1 MNKDLTSSKI
11 ARQNVLNNK
20 YALQEIQKAVGL
32 PGIIFKGQLVF
43 TKQQVASFFGVS
55 QRSVDTC
62 IRNNDEEL
70 AFNGYELLKGK
81 SLKDFKLA
89 CLDNELH
96 EVNFAKNTP
105 QLGIFNFRAVLNIAM
120 LLTRSERAKEVRS
133 LILDIVIDTVNKR
146 TGGATKYINQR
157 DEDFIHNLLTNV
169 DYHQELVDAL
179 RDCVNLG
186 QIKYIIY
193 NDMVYK
199 SIFKENADEYRRILR
214 LSNEEDERMTMYSEV
229 LDLIASYEAGFA
241 DVIRHEFENNGR
253 KLLTQARVD
262 ELYGLFESQRLWVP
276 LINKARSKMASRDLC
291 FRDALHQNLVDHIGA
306 VPPEDFNR
314 FIGERSMAL
323 SERIEQY
330 VDALKR
336 LKDRN

>member
-32 PGIIFKGQLVF
+32 PGVIFKGQLIF
-43 TKQQVASFFGVS
+43 TKPQVASFFGVS
-55 QRSVDTC
+55 QRSIDTC

-70 AFNGYELLKGK
+70 SLNGYDVIKGNTLKE
-81 SLKDFKLA
+81 FKLV
-89 CLDNELH
+89 CVGSGLN

-120 LLTRSERAKEVRS
+120 LLTRSDRAKEVRS

-179 RDCVNLG
+179 KDCVALG
-186 QIKYIIY
+186 PIKYIRY

-199 SIFKENADEYRRILR
+199 SIFKENADEYRKILR
-214 LSNEEDERMTMYSEV
+214 LTSEEDERMTMYSEV

-241 DVIRHEFENNGR
+241 DVIRNEYR
-253 KLLTQARVD
+253 RLRRLLTPEEAD
-262 ELYGLFESQRLWVP
+262 SLYHNFESQRLWVP
-276 LINKARSKMASRDLC
+276 LMNKARSKMASRDLC
-291 FRDALHQNLVDHIGA
+291 FRDALHHNLVEHIGV

-314 FIGERSMAL
+314 FIGEKSMAL
-323 SERIEQY
+323 SDRIEQY
-330 VDALKR
+330 VEALKR
-336 LKDRN
+336 LKDRE

>member
-32 PGIIFKGQLVF
+32 PGVLFRGQYFF
-43 TKQQVASFFGVS
+43 TKLQVSSFFGVS
-55 QRSVDTC
+55 QRSIDTC

-70 AFNGYELLKGK
+70 LLNGYDVLKGK
-81 SLKDFKLA
+81 SLKEFKLA
-89 CLDNELH
+89 CTNSELY
-96 EVNFAKNTP
+96 EVNFAKKTP
-105 QLGIFNFRAVLNIAM
+105 QLGVFNFRAVLNIAM
-120 LLTRSERAKEVRS
+120 LLTRSDRAKEVRS

-146 TGGATKYINQR
+146 TGGGTKYINQR

-179 RDCVNLG
+179 RDCVDLG
-186 QIKYIIY
+186 HIKYIRY

-214 LSNEEDERMTMYSEV
+214 LSSEEDERMTMYSEV

-241 DVIRHEFENNGR
+241 DVIRHEFDNNGQR
-253 KLLTQARVD
+253 PLSQTRVD
-262 ELYGLFESQRLWVP
+262 ELYRSFESQRLWVP
-276 LINKARSKMASRDLC
+276 LMSKARSKMASRDLC
-291 FRDALHQNLVDHIGA
+291 FRDALHHNLIEHIGA

-314 FIGERSMAL
+314 FIGEKSMAL

>member
-32 PGIIFKGQLVF
+32 PGVLFRGQLVF
-43 TKQQVASFFGVS
+43 TKTQVASFFGVT
-55 QRSVDTC
+55 QRSIDTC
-62 IRNNDEEL
+62 VRNNDEEL
-70 AFNGYELLKGK
+70 SLNGYDVLRGNLLKE
-81 SLKDFKLA
+81 FKLA
-89 CLDNELH
+89 CKKNKLN

-105 QLGIFNFRAVLNIAM
+105 QLGVFNFRAVLNIAM

-169 DYHQELVDAL
+169 DYHQELVNAL
-179 RDCVNLG
+179 KDCVDLG
-186 QIKYIIY
+186 PIKYIRY
-193 NDMVYK
+193 NDMVYR

-214 LSNEEDERMTMYSEV
+214 LSNEENERMTMYSEV

-241 DVIRHEFENNGR
+241 DVLRHEFEKRGR
-253 KLLTQARVD
+253 ALTQMEVD
-262 ELYGLFESQRLWVP
+262 DLYGIFESQRLWVP
-276 LINKARSKMASRDLC
+276 LMKKARSKMASRDLC
-291 FRDALHQNLVDHIGA
+291 FRDALHYNLIEHIGA

-314 FIGERSMAL
+314 FIGERSMEL

-330 VDALKR
+330 VEALKR
-336 LKDRN
+336 LKDRD

>member
-32 PGIIFKGQLVF
+32 PGIIFRGQLVF

-55 QRSVDTC
+55 QRSIDTC

-70 AFNGYELLKGK
+70 AQNGYEKLQGK
-81 SLKDFKLA
+81 ILKDFKLA
-89 CLDNELH
+89 CEESFAH
-96 EVNFAKNTP
+96 EVNFASKTT
-105 QLGIFNFRAVLNIAM
+105 QLVIFNFRAVLNIAM
-120 LLTRSERAKEVRS
+120 LLTRSDRAKEVRS

-179 RDCVNLG
+179 RDCVDLG
-186 QIKYIIY
+186 QIKYIRY

-214 LSNEEDERMTMYSEV
+214 LSAEEDERMTMYSEV

-253 KLLTQARVD
+253 ELLSQTEVD
-262 ELYGLFESQRLWVP
+262 ELYASFESQRLWVP
-276 LINKARSKMASRDLC
+276 LMNKARSKMASRDLC
-291 FRDALHQNLVDHIGA
+291 FRDALHQNLVDHIGT

-323 SERIEQY
+323 TERIEQY

-336 LKDRN
+336 LKDRD

>member
-1 MNKDLTSSKI
+1 MNKDLTTSKI
-11 ARQNVLNNK
+11 ARQNVLNNR

-32 PGIIFKGQLVF
+32 PGIIFRGQLIF
-43 TKQQVASFFGVS
+43 TKTQVASFFGVS
-55 QRSVDTC
+55 LRSIETC

-70 AFNGYELLKGK
+70 SQNGYDVLKGN
-81 SLKDFKLA
+81 SLKEFKLM
-89 CLDNELH
+89 CTTSKLT
-96 EVNFAKNTP
+96 EVNFGKKTP

-120 LLTRSERAKEVRS
+120 LLSRSERAKEVRS

-157 DEDFIHNLLTNV
+157 DEDFINNLLTNV
-169 DYHQELVDAL
+169 DYHQELIDAL
-179 RDCVNLG
+179 RECVDLG
-186 QIKYIIY
+186 QIKYIRY

-214 LSNEEDERMTMYSEV
+214 LSSEEDERMTMYSEV

-241 DVIRHEFENNGR
+241 DVIRQDFERNGG
-253 KLLTQARVD
+253 KMLSQAKVD
-262 ELYGLFESQRLWVP
+262 ELYGIFESQRLWVP
-276 LINKARSKMASRDLC
+276 LMDKARSKMASRDLC
-291 FRDALHQNLVDHIGA
+291 FRDALHQNLISHIGA

-336 LKDRN
+336 LKDRD

>member
-32 PGIIFKGQLVF
+32 PGIIFKGQLIF
-43 TKQQVASFFGVS
+43 TKPQVASFFGVS
-55 QRSVDTC
+55 QRSIDTC

-70 AFNGYELLKGK
+70 ALNGYDVIKGNTLKE
-81 SLKDFKLA
+81 FKLA
-89 CLDNELH
+89 CMSSGLN

-120 LLTRSERAKEVRS
+120 LLTRSDRAKEVRS

-179 RDCVNLG
+179 KDCVALG
-186 QIKYIIY
+186 PIKYIRY

-199 SIFKENADEYRRILR
+199 SIFKENADEYRKILR
-214 LSNEEDERMTMYSEV
+214 LTSEEDERMTMYSEV

-241 DVIRHEFENNGR
+241 DVIRNEFR
-253 KLLTQARVD
+253 RLRRLLTPEEAD
-262 ELYGLFESQRLWVP
+262 SLYHTFESQRLWVP
-276 LINKARSKMASRDLC
+276 LMNKARSKMASRDLC
-291 FRDALHQNLVDHIGA
+291 FRDALHHNLVEHIGV

-314 FIGERSMAL
+314 FIGEKSMAL
-323 SERIEQY
+323 SDRIEQY
-330 VDALKR
+330 VEALKR
-336 LKDRN
+336 LKDRE

>member
-20 YALQEIQKAVGL
+20 YALKEIQKAVGL
-32 PGIIFKGQLVF
+32 PGILFRGQLVF

-55 QRSVDTC
+55 QRSIETC

-70 AFNGYELLKGK
+70 ALNGYEMLRGNM
-81 SLKDFKLA
+81 LKDFKIA
-89 CLDNELH
+89 CANSELR
-96 EVNFAKNTP
+96 EVNFAKFTP

-169 DYHQELVDAL
+169 DYHQELVNAL
-179 RDCVNLG
+179 RECVNLG
-186 QIKYIIY
+186 QIKYIRY

-199 SIFKENADEYRRILR
+199 SIFKENADEYRKILR
-214 LSNEEDERMTMYSEV
+214 LSSEENERMTMYSEV

-241 DVIRHEFENNGR
+241 DVIRNEFKNNGGE
-253 KLLTQARVD
+253 LLSQTKVDDLYRV
-262 ELYGLFESQRLWVP
+262 FESQRLWVP
-276 LINKARSKMASRDLC
+276 LMNKARSKMASRDLC

-323 SERIEQY
+323 TERIEQY

-336 LKDRN
+336 LKDRD

>member
-32 PGIIFKGQLVF
+32 PGVVFRGQLTF
-43 TKQQVASFFGVS
+43 TKSQVANFFGVTL
-55 QRSVDTC
+55 RSIDSC
-62 IRNNDEEL
+62 IKNNDEEL
-70 AFNGYELLKGK
+70 ASNGYDVLRGN
-81 SLKDFKLA
+81 SLREFKLA
-89 CLDNELH
+89 CAHNPLY
-96 EVNFAKNTP
+96 EVNFAKSIP
-105 QLGIFNFRAVLNIAM
+105 QLGVFNFRAVLNIAM
-120 LLTRSERAKEVRS
+120 LLNRSDRAKEVRN

-169 DYHQELVDAL
+169 DFHQELVDAL
-179 RDCVNLG
+179 TDCVDMG
-186 QIKYIIY
+186 RIKYIRY

-199 SIFKENADEYRRILR
+199 SIFKENADEYRKILR

-241 DVIRHEFENNGR
+241 DVIRNEFNHRGK
-253 KLLTQARVD
+253 KLLSPLEVD
-262 ELYGLFESQRLWVP
+262 ELYKTFESQRLWVP
-276 LINKARSKMASRDLC
+276 LMNKARSKMASRDLC
-291 FRDALHQNLVDHIGA
+291 FRDALHQNLVEHVGA

-323 SERIEQY
+323 SERIQQY
-330 VDALKR
+330 EEALKR
-336 LKDRN
+336 LKERN

>member
-32 PGIIFKGQLVF
+32 PGIVFRGQLVF

-55 QRSVDTC
+55 QRSINTC
-62 IRNNDEEL
+62 IRNNDKEL
-70 AFNGYELLKGK
+70 ALNGYEILKGNLLKH
-81 SLKDFKLA
+81 FKLV
-89 CLDNELH
+89 CKDNDVR
-96 EVNFAKNTP
+96 EVNFTNKTP

-179 RDCVNLG
+179 RDCVDLG
-186 QIKYIIY
+186 QIKYIRY

-214 LSNEEDERMTMYSEV
+214 LSSEEDERMTMYSEV
-229 LDLIASYEAGFA
+229 LDVIASYEAGFA
-241 DVIRHEFENNGR
+241 DVIRQEFEKNGR
-253 KLLTQARVD
+253 KMLSQTKVD
-262 ELYGLFESQRLWVP
+262 ELYVNFESQRLWVP
-276 LINKARSKMASRDLC
+276 LMDKARSKMASRDLC
-291 FRDALHQNLVDHIGA
+291 FRDALHKNLTDHIGA
-306 VPPEDFNR
+306 VSPEDFNR

-323 SERIEQY
+323 KERIEQY
-330 VDALKR
+330 EDALKR
-336 LKDRN
+336 LKDRD

>member
-32 PGIIFKGQLVF
+32 PGVIFKGQLIF
-43 TKQQVASFFGVS
+43 TKPQVASFFGVS
-55 QRSVDTC
+55 QRSIDTC

-70 AFNGYELLKGK
+70 SLNGYDVIKGNTLKE
-81 SLKDFKLA
+81 FKLA
-89 CLDNELH
+89 CVGSGLN

-120 LLTRSERAKEVRS
+120 LLTRSDRAKEVRS

-179 RDCVNLG
+179 KDCVALG
-186 QIKYIIY
+186 PIKYIRY

-199 SIFKENADEYRRILR
+199 SIFKENADEYRKILR
-214 LSNEEDERMTMYSEV
+214 LTSEEDERMTMYSEV

-241 DVIRHEFENNGR
+241 DVIRNEYR
-253 KLLTQARVD
+253 RLRRLLTPEEAD
-262 ELYGLFESQRLWVP
+262 SLYHNFESQRLWVP
-276 LINKARSKMASRDLC
+276 LMNKARSKMASRDLC
-291 FRDALHQNLVDHIGA
+291 FRDALHHNLVEHIGV

-314 FIGERSMAL
+314 FIGEKSMAL
-323 SERIEQY
+323 SDRIEQY
-330 VDALKR
+330 VEALKR
-336 LKDRN
+336 LKDRE

>member
-32 PGIIFKGQLVF
+32 PGIIFRGQLFF
-43 TKQQVASFFGVS
+43 TKSQVASFFCVS
-55 QRSVDTC
+55 QRSIDTC
-62 IRNNDEEL
+62 VRNNDEEL
-70 AFNGYELLKGK
+70 ARNGYDVLSGK
-81 SLKDFKLA
+81 SLKEFKLA
-89 CLDNELH
+89 CTANELN

-105 QLGIFNFRAVLNIAM
+105 RLGVFNFRAVLNIAM
-120 LLTRSERAKEVRS
+120 LLTRSDRAKEVRS

-157 DEDFIHNLLTNV
+157 DEDFIHNLLTNA
-169 DYHQELVDAL
+169 DYHQELIDAL
-179 RDCVNLG
+179 RDCVDLG
-186 QIKYIIY
+186 TIKYIRY
-193 NDMVYK
+193 NDMVYR

-241 DVIRHEFENNGR
+241 DVIRHEFDKNGR
-253 KLLTQARVD
+253 NPLSQGKVD
-262 ELYGLFESQRLWVP
+262 GLYKEFESQRLWAP

-291 FRDALHQNLVDHIGA
+291 FRDALHQNLVEHIGA

-314 FIGERSMAL
+314 FIGEKSMAL
-323 SERIEQY
+323 TERIEQY
-330 VDALKR
+330 VEALKR
-336 LKDRN
+336 LKVRD

>member
-1 MNKDLTSSKI
+1 MNKDLTTSKI

-32 PGIIFKGQLVF
+32 PGIVFRGQLFF
-43 TKQQVASFFGVS
+43 TKLQVASFFGIS
-55 QRSVDTC
+55 QRSIDTC

-70 AFNGYELLKGK
+70 THNGYDVLKGNT
-81 SLKDFKLA
+81 LKEFKLA
-89 CLDNELH
+89 YISSGLN

-105 QLGIFNFRAVLNIAM
+105 QLGVFNFRAVLNIAM
-120 LLTRSERAKEVRS
+120 LLTRSDRAKEVRS

-146 TGGATKYINQR
+146 TGGGTKYINQR

-179 RDCVNLG
+179 KDCVDLG
-186 QIKYIIY
+186 PIKYIRY

-241 DVIRHEFENNGR
+241 DVIRHEFNING
-253 KLLTQARVD
+253 Q
-262 ELYGLFESQRLWVP
+262 
-276 LINKARSKMASRDLC
+276 
-291 FRDALHQNLVDHIGA
+291 
-306 VPPEDFNR
+306 
-314 FIGERSMAL
+314 
-323 SERIEQY
+323 
-330 VDALKR
+330 KR
-336 LKDRN
+336 LSQTKIDEIYPAFLILNGHMSCLGRFMMEMENISYHLAAGRISKELLQKYRFAV

>member
-20 YALQEIQKAVGL
+20 YALEEIQKAVGL
-32 PGIIFKGQLVF
+32 PGVLFRGQLFF
-43 TKQQVASFFGVS
+43 TKYQVASFFGVS
-55 QRSVDTC
+55 QRSIDTC

-70 AFNGYELLKGK
+70 LLNGYDVLKDK
-81 SLKDFKLA
+81 SLKEFKLA
-89 CLDNELH
+89 CVDSELH

-105 QLGIFNFRAVLNIAM
+105 QLGVFNFRAVLNIAM
-120 LLTRSERAKEVRS
+120 LLTRSDRAKEVRS

-146 TGGATKYINQR
+146 TGGGTKYINQR
-157 DEDFIHNLLTNV
+157 DEDFINNLLTNV

-179 RDCVNLG
+179 KECVDLG
-186 QIKYIIY
+186 PIKYIRY

-214 LSNEEDERMTMYSEV
+214 LSNDEDERMTMYSEV

-241 DVIRHEFENNGR
+241 DVIRHEFDNNGQIALSQT
-253 KLLTQARVD
+253 KVD
-262 ELYGLFESQRLWVP
+262 ELYRSFESQRLWVP
-276 LINKARSKMASRDLC
+276 LMNKARSKMASRDLC
-291 FRDALHQNLVDHIGA
+291 FRDALHHNLVEHIGA

-314 FIGERSMAL
+314 FIGEKSMAL
-323 SERIEQY
+323 TERIEQY

-336 LKDRN
+336 LKDRD

>member
-32 PGIIFKGQLVF
+32 PGVIFKGQLIF
-43 TKQQVASFFGVS
+43 TKPQVASFFGVS
-55 QRSVDTC
+55 QRSIDTC

-70 AFNGYELLKGK
+70 SLNGYDVIKGNALKQ
-81 SLKDFKLA
+81 FKLA
-89 CLDNELH
+89 CVGSGLN

-120 LLTRSERAKEVRS
+120 LITRSDRAKEVRS

-179 RDCVNLG
+179 KDCVALG
-186 QIKYIIY
+186 PIKYIRY

-199 SIFKENADEYRRILR
+199 SIFKENADEYRKILR
-214 LSNEEDERMTMYSEV
+214 LTGEEDERMTMYSEV

-241 DVIRHEFENNGR
+241 DVIRNEYR
-253 KLLTQARVD
+253 RLRRLLTPEEAD
-262 ELYGLFESQRLWVP
+262 SLYHNFESQRLWVP
-276 LINKARSKMASRDLC
+276 LMNKARSKMASRDLC
-291 FRDALHQNLVDHIGA
+291 FRDALHHNIVGHIGV

-314 FIGERSMAL
+314 FIGEKSMAL
-323 SERIEQY
+323 SDRIEQY
-330 VDALKR
+330 VEALKR
-336 LKDRN
+336 LKDRE

>member
-32 PGIIFKGQLVF
+32 PGVLFNGQLIF
-43 TKQQVASFFGVS
+43 TKPQVASFFGVS
-55 QRSVDTC
+55 QRSIDSC

-70 AFNGYELLKGK
+70 FINGYDVIRGNVLKE
-81 SLKDFKLA
+81 FKLA
-89 CLDNELH
+89 CVNSGLN

-120 LLTRSERAKEVRS
+120 LLTRSDRAKEVRS

-179 RDCVNLG
+179 KDCVSLG
-186 QIKYIIY
+186 PIKYIRY

-199 SIFKENADEYRRILR
+199 SIFKENADEYRKILR
-214 LSNEEDERMTMYSEV
+214 LTSEEDERMTMYSEV

-241 DVIRHEFENNGR
+241 DVIRNEYR
-253 KLLTQARVD
+253 RLRRLLTPEEVD
-262 ELYGLFESQRLWVP
+262 SLYHTFESQRLWVP
-276 LINKARSKMASRDLC
+276 LMNKARSKMASLDLC
-291 FRDALHQNLVDHIGA
+291 FRDALHHNLVEHIGV

-314 FIGERSMAL
+314 FIGEKSMAL
-323 SERIEQY
+323 SDRIEQY
-330 VDALKR
+330 VEALKR
-336 LKDRN
+336 LKDRE

>member
-32 PGIIFKGQLVF
+32 PGVIFRGQLTF
-43 TKQQVASFFGVS
+43 TKNQIASFFNVS
-55 QRSVDTC
+55 QRSLDSC
-62 IRNNDEEL
+62 IKNNDIEL
-70 AFNGYELLKGK
+70 TSNGYDVLRGNALKE
-81 SLKDFKLA
+81 FKLA
-89 CLDNELH
+89 CSEYQLN

-105 QLGIFNFRAVLNIAM
+105 KLGVFNFRAVLNIAM

-157 DEDFIHNLLTNV
+157 DEDFIQNLLTNV

-179 RDCVNLG
+179 KDCVDLG
-186 QIKYIIY
+186 QIKYIRY

-214 LSNEEDERMTMYSEV
+214 LSQEEDERMTMYSEV

-241 DVIRHEFENNGR
+241 DVIRHEFEKKGNH
-253 KLLTQARVD
+253 LLSQTEVD
-262 ELYGLFESQRLWVP
+262 DLYKQFESQRLWVP
-276 LINKARSKMASRDLC
+276 LMNKARSKMASRDLC
-291 FRDALHQNLVDHIGA
+291 FRDALHQNLVEHIGA
-306 VPPEDFNR
+306 VPPDDFNR

-330 VDALKR
+330 EAALKR
-336 LKDRN
+336 LKYRE

>member
-32 PGIIFKGQLVF
+32 PGIIFRGQFVF

-55 QRSVDTC
+55 QRSIDTC

-70 AFNGYELLKGK
+70 AQNGYEKLKGK
-81 SLKDFKLA
+81 ILKDFKLA
-89 CLDNELH
+89 CEESFAH
-96 EVNFAKNTP
+96 EVNFASKTT

-120 LLTRSERAKEVRS
+120 LLTRSDRAKEVRS

-179 RDCVNLG
+179 RDCVDLG
-186 QIKYIIY
+186 QIKYIRY

-214 LSNEEDERMTMYSEV
+214 LSAEEDERMTMYSEV

-253 KLLTQARVD
+253 ELLSQTKVD
-262 ELYGLFESQRLWVP
+262 ELYASFESQRLWVP
-276 LINKARSKMASRDLC
+276 LMNKARSKMASRDLC

-323 SERIEQY
+323 TERIEQY

-336 LKDRN
+336 LKERD

>member
-1 MNKDLTSSKI
+1 MNKDLTTSKI

-32 PGIIFKGQLVF
+32 PGIVFKGQLVF

-55 QRSVDTC
+55 QRSIDTC

-70 AFNGYELLKGK
+70 SKNGYDILRGNV
-81 SLKDFKLA
+81 LKDFKIA
-89 CLDNELH
+89 CSNCSARET
-96 EVNFAKNTP
+96 NFASKTT

-120 LLTRSERAKEVRS
+120 LLTRSDRAKEVRS

-169 DYHQELVDAL
+169 DYHQELVEAL
-179 RDCVNLG
+179 RDCVDLG
-186 QIKYIIY
+186 QIKYIRY

-214 LSNEEDERMTMYSEV
+214 LSSEENERMTMYSEV
-229 LDLIASYEAGFA
+229 LDLIASYEAGLA
-241 DVIRHEFENNGR
+241 DLIRQEFDKNGGI
-253 KLLTQARVD
+253 LLSPAKVD
-262 ELYGLFESQRLWVP
+262 ELYSKFESQRLWVP
-276 LINKARSKMASRDLC
+276 LMNKARTKMASRDLC
-291 FRDALHQNLVDHIGA
+291 FRDALHQNLLDHIGA

-314 FIGERSMAL
+314 FIGEQSMAL
-323 SERIEQY
+323 TERIEQY
-330 VDALKR
+330 TDALKR
-336 LKDRN
+336 LKDRD

>member
-32 PGIIFKGQLVF
+32 PGIVFRGQLVF

-55 QRSVDTC
+55 QRSINTC

-70 AFNGYELLKGK
+70 ALNGYEILKGN
-81 SLKDFKLA
+81 SLKHFKLA
-89 CLDNELH
+89 CKDNDVR
-96 EVNFAKNTP
+96 EVNFTNKTP

-120 LLTRSERAKEVRS
+120 LLTRSERAREVRS

-179 RDCVNLG
+179 RDCVDLG
-186 QIKYIIY
+186 QIKYIRY

-214 LSNEEDERMTMYSEV
+214 LSSEEDERMTMYSEV

-241 DVIRHEFENNGR
+241 DVIRQEFEKNEGNM
-253 KLLTQARVD
+253 LSQVRVD
-262 ELYGLFESQRLWVP
+262 ELYAIFESQRLWVP
-276 LINKARSKMASRDLC
+276 LMDKARSKMASRDLC
-291 FRDALHQNLVDHIGA
+291 FRDALHKNLTDHIGA
-306 VPPEDFNR
+306 VSPEDFNR

-323 SERIEQY
+323 KERIEQY
-330 VDALKR
+330 EDALKR
-336 LKDRN
+336 LKDRD